1 MPCTLVPPALEG
13 RQLLLQEPLAVPL
26 EEERWV
32 AVQKLLEAGNECRR
46 LERWTFAERFLGD
59 KARPLNEGGQADAMR
74 DGRRRRAGVVRRRAS
89 GHASE
94 SSTPTR
100 AKTTERH
107 AVQILSLL
115 AKNTEFDTTPTRIT
129 AANTSVLRI

>member
-1 MPCTLVPPALEG
+1 MPCTLVPSALEG

-59 KARPLNEGGQADAMR
+59 KARPGDEGGQADAMR
-74 DGRRRRAGVVRRRAS
+74 RSDGIRARCSDGIRRRRR
-89 GHASE
+89 
-94 SSTPTR
+94 
-100 AKTTERH
+100 
-107 AVQILSLL
+107 
-115 AKNTEFDTTPTRIT
+115 KNR
-129 AANTSVLRI
+129 L